1 MYAVYAIRS
10 PSDRLYV
17 GQTRNV
23 EMRIRRHNSGYV
35 KSTNNECPW
44 ELIAVQYVDDRN
56 EARWIERS
64 LKNSLGKRNAWLR
77 KYSLNA
83 YGSESEISE

>member
-10 PSDRLYV
+10 PSGRLYV

-35 KSTNNECPW
+35 KSTSNEYPW

-64 LKNSLGKRNAWLR
+64 LKNSHGKRNRWLE
-77 KYSLNA
+77 KNTIL
-83 YGSESEISE
+83 